1 MVHLEAGESHFL
13 HSIPVQYWDDTHRT
27 EHDHPEG
34 EIPILPMHIPYSLSC
49 LHLLHDFVFP
59 WTIQILLQT
68 GQISLYTTNWYD
80 LTQMF
85 IRNYFNH
92 SQTGELSLMSSN
104 VFCYFLIKRQPP
116 PMLVGYELWCWNAP
130 LMASR
135 NRYFNTPRRKK
146 SRAAGEKAKA
156 LKPELSGY
164 KSWFCHYQLCDFG
177 HISKCLWT
185 SMNSLLQCK
194 IFMKIRENV
203 SRMCTLCH
211 FPQ

>member
-13 HSIPVQYWDDTHRT
+13 HSIPVQYSHRT
-27 EHDHPEG
+27 EHDHPRG
-34 EIPILPMHIPYSLSC
+34 RNPHPPNAHPLLPFLFAPSPRFCFPMNYPDSLTN
-49 LHLLHDFVFP
+49 
-59 WTIQILLQT
+59 WTK
-68 GQISLYTTNWYD
+68 ISLYTTDWYD

-92 SQTGELSLMSSN
+92 SQSGELSLMSSN

-135 NRYFNTPRRKK
+135 NRYFNTPRRKE

-164 KSWFCHYQLCDFG
+164 KSWFCQLPA
-177 HISKCLWT
+177 LWFWT
-185 SMNSLLQCK
+185 
-194 IFMKIRENV
+194 
-203 SRMCTLCH
+203 H
-211 FPQ
+211 